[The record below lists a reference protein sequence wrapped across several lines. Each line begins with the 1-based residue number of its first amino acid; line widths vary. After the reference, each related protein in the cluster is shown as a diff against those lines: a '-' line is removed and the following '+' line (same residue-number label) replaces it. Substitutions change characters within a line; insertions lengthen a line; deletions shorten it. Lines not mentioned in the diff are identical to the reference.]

1 MRKLFLYITIIPLL
15 FVSCKKDQRNPG
27 IQAQK
32 KYAVKFS
39 VTGFTQQIVGSVNG
53 KLQINNLQSLSNS
66 LDTTIIGT
74 LYYIVYD
81 SNGNLVTQITRTSG
95 QANFGNIS
103 DELPAGTYHVN
114 FGGGK
119 TGLLVNPWLDGGL
132 EGYRNFHYP
141 NQLPNIPPW
150 SDDFFFKQIN
160 LTISSGNVSQ
170 DVSLERVTAKLT
182 VNIQDALPSNADH
195 VIISVNKEYYEF
207 PFGIPNLAQYG
218 APGSISPTFVIPSS
232 AIGTTNYKMSMLMM
246 NTVTPFTV
254 KIDCYDSAY
263 NLIGEAIVN
272 NVSLQRDTQTIL
284 SGKLFGSG
292 TGVNT
297 GLNTAWDQTPI
308 TISF

>member
-1 MRKLFLYITIIPLL
+1 MRKLFLYITILPVL
-15 FVSCKKDQRNPG
+15 FISCKKDQKSPDATR
-27 IQAQK
+27 QK
-32 KYAVKFS
+32 KYAVKFNI
-39 VTGFTQQIVGSVNG
+39 TGFTQQIVSSVNN
-53 KLQINNLQSLSNS
+53 KLRMNSLQSLSNS
-66 LDTTIIGT
+66 LDTTIIGV

-81 SNGNLVTQITRTSG
+81 SNGNLVTQITQTSG
-95 QANFGNIS
+95 QTNFGNIS
-103 DELPAGTYHVN
+103 DELPAGTYQVN

-170 DVSLERVTAKLT
+170 NVSLERVTAKLT
-182 VNIQDALPSNADH
+182 INIQDALPSNADH
-195 VIISVNKEYYEF
+195 ITISVNKEYYDF
-207 PFGIPNLAQYG
+207 PFGISNLAQYG
-218 APGSISPTFVIPSS
+218 GLGSISPTFVIPSS

-254 KIDCYDSAY
+254 TIDCYDSAY

-272 NVSLQRDTQTIL
+272 NVSLQPDTQTIL
-284 SGKLFGSG
+284 SGKLFGS
-292 TGVNT
+292 NT
-297 GLNTAWDQTPI
+297 GINAGLNASWDPTPI
-308 TISF
+308 TVSF